1 VIPRAATALRWSV
14 TAALALAALF
24 LLLRN
29 SAAIPSLVAL
39 DPNEGWNAAHAI
51 ALMSG
56 HALYPPPRSLMVN
69 NYPPLSFYVVG
80 ALTRLT
86 GDAVIAGRLLS
97 LLSFLAASALIAA
110 IARRMGA
117 PLSGPLFA
125 VIFFAAVLLIASDY
139 VGMDDPQLLGH
150 GLQLAAL
157 LALLRGQSPA
167 AAVIFAV
174 SLFVK
179 HNLLAL
185 PLASMIWLW
194 RQDRT
199 EALHFAAVGGGLL
212 VLGLLLF
219 RLTYGVSLLSVIAT
233 PRLISLD
240 NIAFAISHLWW
251 AVLPLAAL
259 ARLPHPKKDFCL
271 AYAGTALIFGLAF
284 SAGDGVD
291 TNAFFDLAIACALIL
306 GLTVE
311 QSVVPATLSAA
322 ALLGFLFFN
331 FHDNNFFY
339 TRAFAAQSARDIEF
353 LKSRSGPALCDQLSL
368 CLWADKEAEV
378 DAFNIGEQIKTGARD
393 PAALVDMIAH
403 RHFAVVQLQ
412 DLDALGPAVR
422 AAIAKSYRLDH
433 SDDNGSFFAPL
444 F

>member
-1 VIPRAATALRWSV
+1 VTPRAATALMWSAAV
-14 TAALALAALF
+14 ALALTVLL

-51 ALMSG
+51 ALMTG

-80 ALTRLT
+80 ALTKLT
-86 GDAVIAGRLLS
+86 GDAVMAGRLLS
-97 LLSFLAASALIAA
+97 LLSFLAACALIAA

-125 VIFFAAVLLIASDY
+125 VIFFAAVLLIVSDY
-139 VGMDDPQLLGH
+139 VGIDDPQLLGH
-150 GLQLAAL
+150 ALQLAAL
-157 LALLRGQSPA
+157 LVLLRGQSPA

-194 RQDRT
+194 RQDRPG
-199 EALHFAAVGGGLL
+199 ALRFAAAGGGSLA
-212 VLGLLLF
+212 LGLILF
-219 RLTYGVSLLSVIAT
+219 HLTYGMSLLSIVAS
-233 PRLISLD
+233 PRLISLN

-259 ARLPHPKKDFCL
+259 IRLRHAQKDFCL
-271 AYAGTALIFGLAF
+271 IYAGAALIFGLAF

-291 TNAFFDLAIACALIL
+291 TNAFFDLAVACALVL
-306 GLTVE
+306 GLAVE
-311 QSVVPATLSAA
+311 QMALWAALSAVA
-322 ALLGFLFFN
+322 FLVFLIFN

-339 TRAFAAQSARDIEF
+339 SRAFAAQSARDIAF
-353 LKSRSGPALCDQLSL
+353 LKSRPGPALCDQLSL
-368 CLWADKEAEV
+368 CLWAGKEAEA

-393 PAALVDMIAH
+393 PAGLVDMIAH